1 MPEFAKRKVLVLYL
15 NLEKIKRKIE
25 QRTIEKGK
33 LG

>member
-15 NLEKIKRKIE
+15 NLKKIKRKIE
-25 QRTIEKGK
+25 RRTIEKGK